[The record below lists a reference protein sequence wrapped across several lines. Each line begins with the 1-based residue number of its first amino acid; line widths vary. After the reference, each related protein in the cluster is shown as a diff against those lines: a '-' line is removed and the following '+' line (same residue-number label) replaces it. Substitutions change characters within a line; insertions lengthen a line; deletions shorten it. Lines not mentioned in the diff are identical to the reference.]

1 MDSPTEAFEHAEH
14 AEHAA
19 HSGSRFAT
27 SVAITI
33 AVLAVL
39 AATVASL
46 ETIESGSAIS
56 AKSEA
61 VLFQNRATDQ
71 WGFFQ
76 GKSLKKNM
84 YDMAAVQDAVHA
96 SAFTDKARKNEAESQ
111 EIQAKARELEHRSE
125 ERLHAG
131 QHHEHRHHRLT
142 LGATLLHIAI
152 AVATISII
160 TGGQRWP
167 WFASLG
173 LGVAGTIAAGTAYL
187 I

>member
-19 HSGSRFAT
+19 HSGNTF
-27 SVAITI
+27 VANVAMTI
-33 AVLAVL
+33 AALAVLAV
-39 AATVASL
+39 TVASL

-61 VLFQNRATDQ
+61 VLFQNQATDQ

-84 YDMAAVQDAVHA
+84 YDIATVHDPA
-96 SAFTDKARKNEAESQ
+96 HAEEFTAKTRKNEAEAQ
-111 EIQAKARELEHRSE
+111 EVQTKARDLEHRSE
-125 ERLHAG
+125 ERLHEG

-152 AVATISII
+152 AIATISII

-173 LGVAGTIAAGTAYL
+173 LGVAGTVAAGTAYL

>member
-1 MDSPTEAFEHAEH
+1 MDSPTEAFEHVEH

-19 HSGSRFAT
+19 HAGNRFAA
-27 SVAITI
+27 SVAMTI

-46 ETIESGSAIS
+46 ETIESGLAIS

-61 VLFQNRATDQ
+61 VLFQNQATDQ

-84 YDMAAVQDAVHA
+84 YDIATVQDPAHA
-96 SAFTDKARKNEAESQ
+96 TEFTAKARKNEAESQ
-111 EIQAKARELEHRSE
+111 EIQTKARELEHRSE
-125 ERLHAG
+125 ERLHEG
-131 QHHEHRHHRLT
+131 GHHEHRHHRLT
-142 LGATLLHIAI
+142 LGATLLHVAIAI
-152 AVATISII
+152 ATISII

-167 WFASLG
+167 WYASLA
-173 LGVAGTIAAGTAYL
+173 LGAAGTVAAGTAYL

>member
-1 MDSPTEAFEHAEH
+1 MNSPVEAFEHVEH

-19 HSGSRFAT
+19 HSGSKF
-27 SVAITI
+27 VARVAMTI

-61 VLFQNRATDQ
+61 VLFQNQATDQ

-84 YDMAAVQDAVHA
+84 YDIATVQDPAHA
-96 SAFTDKARKNEAESQ
+96 DEFTVKARKNETESQ
-111 EIQAKARELEHRSE
+111 EIQTKARELEHRSE

-142 LGATLLHIAI
+142 LGATLLHVAIAI
-152 AVATISII
+152 ATIAII

-167 WFASLG
+167 WFASLALG
-173 LGVAGTIAAGTAYL
+173 LGGTLAAATAYL
-187 I
+187 L